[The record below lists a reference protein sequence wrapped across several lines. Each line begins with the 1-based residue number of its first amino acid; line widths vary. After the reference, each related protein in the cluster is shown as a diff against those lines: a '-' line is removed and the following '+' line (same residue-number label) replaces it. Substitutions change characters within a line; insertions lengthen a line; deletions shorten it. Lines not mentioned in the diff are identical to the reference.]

1 MGGMLLLPS
10 LLMSLSHA
18 ADVEIHPA
26 SASGPSNC
34 IPFGGWY
41 YPSSYSGFIYK
52 NIPAFDLYPGDTIAF
67 DLGAVNDVDIDIS
80 IGMAA
85 ATSNGGTTQSSAG
98 FTTVVTNSTASSPRG
113 NTTKGDYELAFTVDQ
128 PFSFAGGGL
137 IIRISRDSSSSYYS
151 DTNCTQ
157 VLMNTSSSDSSGYFV
172 QRFYNDTDGVAP
184 FSGST
189 STIGGFEITYGYWYE
204 DNDGDGY
211 GDPSTGTQLGSSST
225 SGYVRDD
232 TDCDDSDIDTFPGAA
247 PNDSS
252 TDCMNDDDGD
262 DWGDDT
268 VSSGVTA
275 GTDCDDTSA
284 SIYVGATEVVADGID
299 QDCDDVDVCYVDA
312 DGDGYGTDAGTTTLD
327 DDLDCTNSSNGES
340 DNTDDCDDSNDTIYD
355 LAAELCDGLDN
366 DCDGSLDDDESDLDN
381 DGYVECAVDSGGWDG
396 TAVTGYE
403 DCDDDDDSVY
413 PTATELCD
421 GLDNDCDGSL
431 DSSEIDDDLDGY
443 VDCAVDGD
451 GWDGTAVTGYEDCD
465 DTDLT
470 IYPTATELCDGLDN
484 DCDGDL
490 DSSESDLDGDGWV
503 VCTEDS
509 GGWDGTALTGGFE
522 DCDDFNADTWPGAD
536 EYCDGEDDDCDGDID
551 EDTAV
556 DVLTWFADTDGDG
569 FGDAATSDIDCNAA
583 SGWVSD
589 DTDCDDTNADAWPG
603 ATEVAYDGIDQSCD
617 GSDLCDVDGDGY
629 DYDGE
634 FCYGDD
640 CDDDDDAINIGA
652 DEGWYDGID
661 QNCDGLSDYDED
673 GDGFD
678 SASYGGEDCD
688 DSDPDTY
695 PGAPDEPGDGI
706 ITDCDAADEY
716 DADGDGFDG
725 AEYGGTDCDDANSA
739 INPGADEVWYD
750 GVDDDCD
757 GNDDDQDFDGY
768 ALELDCDDLDPGVWD
783 DCNSDSGGLDT
794 GGTGEYQGGC
804 GKSSTIP
811 VPATGLLALFGLAA
825 LFRRR

>member
-1 MGGMLLLPS
+1 M
-10 LLMSLSHA
+10 
-18 ADVEIHPA
+18 D
-26 SASGPSNC
+26 SA
-34 IPFGGWY
+34 
-41 YPSSYSGFIYK
+41 
-52 NIPAFDLYPGDTIAF
+52 
-67 DLGAVNDVDIDIS
+67 
-80 IGMAA
+80 
-85 ATSNGGTTQSSAG
+85 
-98 FTTVVTNSTASSPRG
+98 
-113 NTTKGDYELAFTVDQ
+113 
-128 PFSFAGGGL
+128 FSFAGGGL
-137 IIRISRDSSSSYYS
+137 LIRISRDSSSGYYS
-151 DTNCTQ
+151 DTDCTQ
-157 VLMNTSSSDSSGYFV
+157 VLMHGSSGDSSGYFV
-172 QRFYNDTDGVAP
+172 QRFYRDSDGGYP
-184 FSGST
+184 WDGSGS
-189 STIGGFEITYGYWYE
+189 STIGGFEINYGYWYE
-204 DNDGDGY
+204 DDDGDGF
-211 GDPSTGTQLGSSST
+211 GDPATGTLLGSSST

-232 TDCDDSDIDTFPGAA
+232 TDCDDADIDTFPGAA
-247 PNDSS
+247 PNDSA

-268 VSSGVTA
+268 VASGVTA
-275 GTDCDDTSA
+275 GTDCDDSSA
-284 SIYVGATEVVADGID
+284 TVYVGATEVVADGID
-299 QDCDDVDVCYVDA
+299 QDCDDVDVCYVDG

-340 DNTDDCDDSNDTIYD
+340 GNTDDCDDSETTVY
-355 LAAELCDGLDN
+355 LGATELCDGLDN
-366 DCDGSLDDDESDLDN
+366 DCDGSLDSTESDLDN
-381 DGYVECAVDSGGWDG
+381 DGYVDCAVDSGGWDG

-403 DCDDDDDSVY
+403 DCDDDDASVY

-431 DSSEIDDDLDGY
+431 DSAEIDDDLDGY

-470 IYPTATELCDGLDN
+470 VYPLAAELCDGQDN
-484 DCDGDL
+484 DCDGSL
-490 DSSESDLDGDGWV
+490 DSTESDLDSDGWV

-522 DCDDFNADTWPGAD
+522 DCDDYDPDTWPGAD
-536 EYCDGEDDDCDGDID
+536 EWCDGEDDDCDGDVD

-569 FGDAATSDIDCNAA
+569 FGDANTSDIDCDAA

-640 CDDDDDAINIGA
+640 CDDDDEDIHIGA

-678 SASYGGEDCD
+678 SASYGGDDCD
-688 DSDPDTY
+688 DADPDTY
-695 PGAPDEPGDGI
+695 PGAPDEPGDGV

-725 AEYGGTDCDDANSA
+725 EEYGGTDCDDANSA
-739 INPGADEVWYD
+739 INPGADETWYD
-750 GVDDDCD
+750 GIDDDCD
-757 GNDDDQDFDGY
+757 GNDDDQDLDGY
-768 ALELDCDDLDPGVWD
+768 ALELDCDDLDNSVWD
-783 DCNSDSGGLDT
+783 NCNGDTGGLDT
-794 GGTGEYQGGC
+794 GPGGSYQGGC
-804 GKSSTIP
+804 GKSSTVP